1 MDVASCSSHLIK
13 FQDYLT
19 INFSGKDQWIFE
31 FFISDCTIF
40 YQQCLWKEWI
50 GISDFLHG
58 HIHQG
63 KVACETITFGQVRS
77 SVRLVQSDYRILWS
91 SKSLV
96 EWMDTFAWPLS
107 FYLSF
112 SLFSC
117 IFLSNLA
124 GVHLVNYSAANNFS
138 NSFTV
143 FLKKRDYLPRLQ
155 WKKVFMYIS
164 LFFKKTVVLNL
175 YGRH

>member
-31 FFISDCTIF
+31 FFVSDCTIF
-40 YQQCLWKEWI
+40 YQQYLWKESI
-50 GISDFLHG
+50 NISDFLHG
-58 HIHQG
+58 HMHQG

-96 EWMDTFAWPLS
+96 EWMEPLPDHCH
-107 FYLSF
+107 FIFLF
-112 SLFSC
+112 LFSC
-117 IFLSNLA
+117 IFLSNLV
-124 GVHLVNYSAANNFS
+124 GVHLVNYSATNNFS

-164 LFFKKTVVLNL
+164 LFFLKKTVVLNL

>member
-31 FFISDCTIF
+31 FFVSDCTIF
-40 YQQCLWKEWI
+40 YQQYLWKESI
-50 GISDFLHG
+50 NISDFLHG
-58 HIHQG
+58 HMHQG

-96 EWMDTFAWPLS
+96 EWMEPLPDHCH
-107 FYLSF
+107 FIFLF
-112 SLFSC
+112 LFSC
-117 IFLSNLA
+117 IFLSNLV
-124 GVHLVNYSAANNFS
+124 GVHLVNYSATNNFS